1 MLSVPDLV
9 ASDDPGTF
17 CCRTASDWFIS
28 LKEKL
33 TMSLIKRYPNRKLYN
48 TETKQYITLEVI
60 ADLIRQGDEIQ
71 VIDHTSGEDLTAVT
85 LTQIIFEQEKKQ
97 SGFLPKSVLTGLI
110 QAGGDTLNSL
120 RRTLATPLN
129 LLHQVEE
136 EIDRRL
142 QALIKG
148 GELTMEEALR
158 LRDKLIVT
166 DQLSGEEPVITEAI
180 VADYLARREIPTR
193 DDLAQLHQQVDEL
206 LLLLDDLDSK
216 TETNRPAD

>member
-1 MLSVPDLV
+1 
-9 ASDDPGTF
+9 
-17 CCRTASDWFIS
+17 
-28 LKEKL
+28 
-33 TMSLIKRYPNRKLYN
+33 MSLIKRYPNRKLYN
-48 TETKQYITLEVI
+48 TETKQYITLEAI

-71 VIDHTSGEDLTAVT
+71 VIDHTSGEDLTTVT

-120 RRTLATPLN
+120 RQTLATPLN

-136 EIDRRL
+136 EIDRRI
-142 QALIKG
+142 QALMKG

-166 DQLSGEEPVITEAI
+166 DRLSGDEPAITEEI
-180 VADYLARREIPTR
+180 LADYLARREIPTR
-193 DDLAQLHQQVDEL
+193 DDLAQLHHQVDKL
-206 LLLLDDLDSK
+206 ILLLDDLDSK
-216 TETNRPAD
+216 VEANQSG

>member
-1 MLSVPDLV
+1 
-9 ASDDPGTF
+9 
-17 CCRTASDWFIS
+17 
-28 LKEKL
+28 
-33 TMSLIKRYPNRKLYN
+33 MSLIKRYPNRKLYN

-166 DQLSGEEPVITEAI
+166 DQLSGEEPVITEAV